1 MTETMNIAA
10 SGMQAAS
17 LQLAAAASN
26 IVNLNSSGPVPGSPP
41 DPAGISGAVYQ
52 PLTVSQNTAP
62 DGGVSAVVQASVPAY
77 YLAYDPNAPFANLQG
92 MVAMPS
98 VDLASEIA
106 NLNDAAIGFRANL
119 AAFQA
124 SSRMFKSLLNSVA

>member
-1 MTETMNIAA
+1 MNIAA

-26 IVNLNSSGPVPGSPP
+26 IVNLNSSGPVPGSPA

-62 DGGVSAVVQASVPAY
+62 DGGVSAVVRASVPAF

-92 MVAMPS
+92 MVAMPNINIHEEMA
-98 VDLASEIA
+98 DLISASRTYE
-106 NLNDAAIGFRANL
+106 ANL
-119 AAFQA
+119 AVVKNA
-124 SSRMFKSLLNSVA
+124 KSLAMETLSIGKQ